1 MTISANRFLTLEEM
15 TVNAAYIMGYLLG
28 RNWTKESVSGLLGNL
43 QTESSI
49 NPGIWQGL
57 KSYDSTPFD
66 TVPGQG
72 YGLVQWT
79 PFNKY
84 TIWAA
89 ERQMDYKAMDSQLAR
104 IEYEVENN
112 LQWFGGMSAEMNFKQ
127 FTQSTKTP
135 EYLAEVFIRTYEHP
149 KYPDQ
154 PARGTQARYWYETLT
169 GDPSDPGDPPP
180 NTAENS
186 IFHLLLSGSLRAWTP
201 GVRLT

>member
-15 TVNAAYIMGYLLG
+15 TINAEYIMSYLVG
-28 RNWTKESVSGLLGNL
+28 RNWSKNAVSGLLGNL

-57 KSYDSTPFD
+57 KSYDDRPFD

-84 TIWAA
+84 TIWAS
-89 ERQMDYKAMDSQLAR
+89 ERMMDYKEMDSQLAR

-112 LQWFGGMSAEMNFKQ
+112 LQWFGGYSSQMSFAE
-127 FTQSTKTP
+127 FTRSTESP
-135 EYLAEVFIRTYEHP
+135 EFLAEVFIKTYEHP
-149 KYPDQ
+149 ADPDQ

-169 GDPSDPGDPPP
+169 GIIEIPPDEVDLTK
-180 NTAENS
+180 ND
-186 IFHLLLSGSLRAWTP
+186 IFHLWLSDALRW
-201 GVRLT
+201 G